1 MTTDFPTKGDD
12 QKISLRNSQYPQ
24 FEYDFA
30 ADLKQNHAEIWKLGG
45 NIRGNEAFNL
55 WTKARDGSQTEGV
68 LNWIKEREAWSARH
82 FQDGAQFKAGDLTPN
97 KSNVAGIVAQIKW
110 GVIGT
115 LGAPVMKSTITEL
128 IEKFEDRQMENL
140 STEHMAEDVEPA
152 VEIIEAEQERAEPI
166 EEKIEAEPVIMQ
178 RFYEANAKSV
188 DPETRRVKLGV
199 SSEEAVKRDFGM
211 EVIDHSRE
219 NMNLEF
225 LNSGRAP
232 LLMDHDPSRQIGV
245 VESVTLD
252 EDARRLR
259 AVARLGKGPLAS
271 EVFDDL
277 SDGIRQNVSVGYR
290 IDGRI
295 SREDDE
301 DEIYR
306 VRTTPM
312 EISIVSIPADQS
324 NLVGVGRSD
333 ATQLSKSKGTVEMT
347 TENNIDI
354 EAHTSAAIDKALN
367 TQRKNDA
374 DILNLAATHN
384 KRDMANEAISKGMKI
399 EDFRGVL
406 LNEIASK
413 PLELAS
419 ATVDLPKSEQREYN
433 LSNMIRA
440 QITNDYRDAGFER
453 EMHDEITGRTGKKT
467 DGFYVP
473 DFAWGSRS
481 GVMTTAATGAVNS
494 ENNSSAFI
502 PTMHR
507 GDLFIEALK
516 SRMVL
521 SDLGATYLPGLT
533 NRISIPGFA
542 SGGVPAF
549 VEEAG
554 AVTDQSQTDKSVTLT
569 PKTIGAKVAMSRL
582 AMLESVPSI
591 DQMVRNNLLSNMAV
605 EIERAAIN
613 GAGSGG
619 APTGLLAASGVA
631 NLDIS
636 SDTDVADLT
645 WADIVAMVK
654 LVEGANGIENPS
666 AAGWLTS
673 PAVRAKMA
681 SIARVAST
689 DSVMLLNDPWNN
701 LYGYPIMF
709 SSLIPTNL
717 NPGDSGTDASAMIF
731 GDFSQ
736 MLMGFFGAPS
746 VLVDPYSEGDAGNV
760 KIVVHQEYDTA
771 VRHGPS
777 FAKTDEIK
785 VV

>member
-1 MTTDFPTKGDD
+1 MDNLSQDMRSGDD
-12 QKISLRNSQYPQ
+12 AI
-24 FEYDFA
+24 
-30 ADLKQNHAEIWKLGG
+30 AEA
-45 NIRGNEAFNL
+45 E
-55 WTKARDGSQTEGV
+55 TE
-68 LNWIKEREAWSARH
+68 
-82 FQDGAQFKAGDLTPN
+82 T
-97 KSNVAGIVAQIKW
+97 
-110 GVIGT
+110 T
-115 LGAPVMKSTITEL
+115 
-128 IEKFEDRQMENL
+128 
-140 STEHMAEDVEPA
+140 VE
-152 VEIIEAEQERAEPI
+152 IEAEQERAEPI
-166 EEKIEAEPVIMQ
+166 EEKIEAEPVILQ
-178 RFYEANAKSV
+178 RLYQANTKSV
-188 DPETRRVKLGV
+188 DSETRRVALGV
-199 SSEEAVKRDFGM
+199 SSEEAVKRDFGL

-232 LLMDHDPSRQIGV
+232 LLLDHDPSRQIGV

-354 EAHTSAAIDKALN
+354 EAHTTAAIDKALN

-413 PLELAS
+413 PLELQS
-419 ATVDLPKSEQREYN
+419 ATVDLPKSEQRQYN

>member
-1 MTTDFPTKGDD
+1 MDNLLQDMRSGDD
-12 QKISLRNSQYPQ
+12 AI
-24 FEYDFA
+24 
-30 ADLKQNHAEIWKLGG
+30 AEA
-45 NIRGNEAFNL
+45 E
-55 WTKARDGSQTEGV
+55 TETTV
-68 LNWIKEREAWSARH
+68 K
-82 FQDGAQFKAGDLTPN
+82 
-97 KSNVAGIVAQIKW
+97 
-110 GVIGT
+110 
-115 LGAPVMKSTITEL
+115 
-128 IEKFEDRQMENL
+128 
-140 STEHMAEDVEPA
+140 
-152 VEIIEAEQERAEPI
+152 IEAEQERAEPI
-166 EEKIEAEPVIMQ
+166 EEKIEAEPVILQ
-178 RFYEANAKSV
+178 RLYQANTKSV
-188 DPETRRVKLGV
+188 DSETRRVALGV
-199 SSEEAVKRDFGM
+199 SSEEAVKRDFGL

-232 LLMDHDPSRQIGV
+232 LLLDHDPSRQIGV

-413 PLELAS
+413 PLELQS